1 MKFIIKYLSHI
12 IFACLLA
19 YYAVLA
25 YVADVNPITNQMMMV
40 IVSGFWILWVFA
52 KSFLKI
58 IAAIALLGAMCFAG
72 YYIIHAEEIECKKA
86 GKEWNEK
93 TQTCEEKK
101 TTGEKLKSAISDM
114 IKSTLN
120 KWRDSK
126 IKEDIDEKIGKNIKS
141 SNEAKKDSSKDDDK
155 TSEDEE
161 KEEK

>member
-1 MKFIIKYLSHI
+1 
-12 IFACLLA
+12 
-19 YYAVLA
+19 
-25 YVADVNPITNQMMMV
+25 
-40 IVSGFWILWVFA
+40 
-52 KSFLKI
+52 
-58 IAAIALLGAMCFAG
+58 
-72 YYIIHAEEIECKKA
+72 
-86 GKEWNEK
+86 
-93 TQTCEEKK
+93 
-101 TTGEKLKSAISDM
+101 M